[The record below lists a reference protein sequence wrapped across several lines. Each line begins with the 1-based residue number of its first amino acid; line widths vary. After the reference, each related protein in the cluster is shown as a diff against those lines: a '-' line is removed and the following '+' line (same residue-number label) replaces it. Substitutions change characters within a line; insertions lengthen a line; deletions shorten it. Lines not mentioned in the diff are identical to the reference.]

1 MLNAKPRPLPL
12 QQSNMTWKERL
23 LLLLLAAINFTHIL
37 DFMIM
42 MPLGNFLMP
51 FFHIKAQQF
60 SVVVASYS
68 ISAAI
73 SGFGAA
79 FFVDKFDRKKVL
91 LFGYTGFIIGTV
103 CCGIAPTYELLL
115 LARIVAGLFGGLIG
129 AQVLSIVADIFPYE
143 RRGQAMGIIFS
154 AFALASIF
162 GVPFSLY
169 LAETISWHAPFIFI
183 GLLGFIIIPAVMK
196 LMAPMNK
203 HLHGGVRVNPVQML
217 RNVVT
222 SRLQLTALA
231 LSGCL
236 MLGHFVIIPFLN
248 PFMEFNVGFT
258 AHQRNLIYMVGGI
271 VSFIS
276 SPVIGKMADKYGK
289 HKVFTIFA
297 LLSLI
302 PIFLITNMPPIKYYF
317 VLMVTGIWF
326 MLSTGRGIPAQAIIS
341 NVVAPEQ
348 RGSFMSFNSCIQQLF
363 TGMASLIA
371 GWVIVVGPDQK
382 LVHYP
387 WVGYISIAV
396 VLLCVLIA
404 AKIPGKSAPQAIEK
418 EQHLKESEEKIAV

>member
-1 MLNAKPRPLPL
+1 
-12 QQSNMTWKERL
+12 MTFKERI
-23 LLLLLAAINFTHIL
+23 LLLLLASINFTHIL

-51 FFHIKAQQF
+51 YFDIKAQQF

-68 ISAAI
+68 ISAAV
-73 SGFGAA
+73 SGFSAA

-91 LFGYTGFIIGTV
+91 LFGYSGFIIGTI
-103 CCGIAPTYELLL
+103 CCGIAPTYVLLL
-115 LARIVAGLFGGLIG
+115 TSRIVAGLFGGLIA
-129 AQVLSIVADIFPYE
+129 AQVLSIIADTFPYE
-143 RRGQAMGIIFS
+143 RRGRAMGIIFS
-154 AFALASIF
+154 AFALASIV

-169 LAETISWHAPFIFI
+169 LADTFSWHAPFLFI
-183 GLLGFIIIPAVMK
+183 GCLGILIIPMVMK
-196 LMAPMNK
+196 FMKPMNK
-203 HLHGGVRVNPVQML
+203 HLHEGKRENPIQVL
-217 RNVVT
+217 KNVLS
-222 SRLQLTALA
+222 SRLQLLALS

-248 PFMEFNVGFT
+248 PYMEFNVGFT
-258 AHQRNLIYMVGGI
+258 THQRNLVYMVGGI
-271 VSFIS
+271 VSFFS

-289 HKVFTIFA
+289 HRIFTIFA

-302 PIFLITNMPPIKYYF
+302 PIFLITNMPPIKYYY
-317 VLMVTGIWF
+317 VLMVTGVWF

-363 TGMASLIA
+363 TGTASLIA
-371 GWVIVVGPDQK
+371 GLVIIAGADHK
-382 LVHYP
+382 LIHYP

-396 VLLCVLIA
+396 VLLCVFISS
-404 AKIPGKSAPQAIEK
+404 KIPGMSAPKVIAEEQAIKDAEPGDRV
-418 EQHLKESEEKIAV
+418 AM